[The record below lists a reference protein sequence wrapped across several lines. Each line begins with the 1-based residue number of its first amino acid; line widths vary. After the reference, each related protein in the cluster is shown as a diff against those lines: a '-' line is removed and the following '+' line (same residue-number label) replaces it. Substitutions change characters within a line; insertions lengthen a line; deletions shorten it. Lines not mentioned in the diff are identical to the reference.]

1 MSIENLRS
9 ALPEYAKDQ
18 KLNLGSLTRS
28 TELSE
33 QQLWGTLLASAAATR
48 NAKVIAE
55 IAEEA
60 GEHLSAEAVEAAYGA
75 ATVMAMNN
83 VAYRAKNWLGDEFA
97 QVKFGLRMN
106 IISKPGVEKVDF
118 DLWSLAVSTINGCEH
133 CAVAHVQEVRE
144 GGLSKEQAWEAVKVA
159 AVVQAVAQ
167 ALTVE
172 DAR

>member
-1 MSIENLRS
+1 MSIENLRG
-9 ALPEYAKDQ
+9 AMPEYAKDQ

-33 QQLWGTLLASAAATR
+33 QQLWGALLASAAATR

-60 GEHLSAEAVEAAYGA
+60 KEHLSEEAVEAAYGA

-83 VAYRAKNWLGDEFA
+83 VAYRAKGWLGDDYA
-97 QVKFGLRMN
+97 NVKFGLRMN
-106 IISKPGVEKVDF
+106 IISKPGVEKADF
-118 DLWSLAVSTINGCEH
+118 ELWSLAVSAINGCEH
-133 CAVAHVQEVRE
+133 CAVAHANTVRE
-144 GGLSKEQAWEAVKVA
+144 EGVTKEQVWEAVKVA
-159 AVVQAVAQ
+159 GVVQAVAQ
-167 ALTVE
+167 AITIE